1 LEKKLNFIRIIPS
14 LLLSKKKLV
23 KGKKFTQ
30 HINAGYPSSTCL
42 ALEGQKCDEIFLI
55 DLDSYRNDKDPDFD
69 SLNEISKNIS
79 TPITFGG
86 GIKNIEQVKK
96 AFNSG
101 ADKIYLSQVLFKD
114 KGIIKKIKNIY
125 GSQSIVAG
133 VNVIAHNQEYRLLE
147 DKEKNIDILD
157 HIKSLIKCGVGEI
170 KITFVNNEG
179 SEEGMNLELSKRIIS
194 SIDLPVIFEG
204 GLGNIEQIIDMIKI
218 GANSFAIGS
227 MITFKDYN
235 IFKIKQH
242 LFNKGYKVRF

>member
-14 LLLSKKKLV
+14 LLLSNKKLV
-23 KGKKFTQ
+23 KGKKFIN

-42 ALEGQKCDEIFLI
+42 ALEGQKCDEIFII
-55 DLDSYRNDKDPDFD
+55 DLDSYKNDKDPDFD
-69 SLNEISKNIS
+69 SLSEISKNIS

-86 GIKNIEQVKK
+86 GIKNIEQAKK
-96 AFNSG
+96 AFRCG
-101 ADKIYLSQVLFKD
+101 ADKIYLSQILFKD
-114 KGIIKKIKNIY
+114 KEIINKIRNIY

-133 VNVIAHNQEYRLLE
+133 INIITDDQKLYLLE
-147 DKEKNIDILD
+147 DGKKNIDILD
-157 HIKSLIKCGVGEI
+157 HIKSLIGCGVGEI
-170 KITFVNNEG
+170 KVTFVNNEG
-179 SEEGMNLELSKRIIS
+179 SENGMNLELAKKIIS
-194 SIDLPVIFEG
+194 NTDLPIIFEG

>member
-1 LEKKLNFIRIIPS
+1 LNFIRIIPS
-14 LLLSKKKLV
+14 LLLSNKRLV
-23 KGKKFTQ
+23 KGKKFVN

-55 DLDSYRNDKDPDFD
+55 DLDSYNNNKEPDFT

-86 GIKNIEQVKK
+86 GIKNIKQAKK
-96 AFNSG
+96 VFRYG
-101 ADKIYLSQVLFKD
+101 ADKIYLSQILFKD
-114 KGIIKKIKNIY
+114 KGIIYKIKEIY

-133 VNVIAHNQEYRLLE
+133 INIITHDQKYYLLE
-147 DKEKNIDILD
+147 DRKKKIDILD
-157 HIKSLIKCGVGEI
+157 HIISLIKCGVGEI

-179 SEEGMNLELSKRIIS
+179 SEKGMNLEFSKKIIS
-194 SIDLPVIFEG
+194 NIDLPIIFEG
-204 GLGNIEQIIDMIKI
+204 GLGNVEQIIDMIKI
-218 GANSFAIGS
+218 GANSFAVGS

-235 IFKIKQH
+235 IYKIKQY

>member
-1 LEKKLNFIRIIPS
+1 MNFIRIIPS

-23 KGKKFTQ
+23 KGKNFSN

-55 DLDSYRNDKDPDFD
+55 DLDSYNNGKDPDFD
-69 SLNEISKNIS
+69 SLHEISKNIS

-86 GIKNIEQVKK
+86 GIKNIEQIKR
-96 AFNSG
+96 AFKLG
-101 ADKIYLSQVLFKD
+101 ADKIYISKILFKD
-114 KGIIKKIKNIY
+114 KGIINQIKEIY

-133 VNVIAHNQEYRLLE
+133 INIMSHNQEHHLLE
-147 DKEKNIDILD
+147 DKEKNIDILA
-157 HIKSLIKCGVGEI
+157 HIKSLVQCGVGEI

-179 SEEGMNLELSKRIIS
+179 SEEGMNLDLSKKIIS
-194 SIDLPVIFEG
+194 NIDMPIIFEG
-204 GLGNIEQIIDMIKI
+204 GLGNIDQIIDMIKI

>member
-1 LEKKLNFIRIIPS
+1 MSFIRIIPS
-14 LLLSKKKLV
+14 LLLSNKKLV
-23 KGKKFTQ
+23 KGKKFTN

-55 DLDSYRNDKDPDFD
+55 DIDSYKNDKDPDFD
-69 SLNEISKNIS
+69 TLNEISKNIS

-96 AFNSG
+96 AFKLG
-101 ADKIYLSQVLFKD
+101 ADKIYLSQILLQNKE
-114 KGIIKKIKNIY
+114 IISKIKDIY

-133 VNVIAHNQEYRLLE
+133 INIIASNGEHYLLE
-147 DKEKNIDILD
+147 DKEKNINILD
-157 HIKSLIKCGVGEI
+157 HIKSLIKSGIGEI
-170 KITFVNNEG
+170 KITYVNDEG
-179 SEEGMNLELSKRIIS
+179 GEKGMNLDFSKIIIS
-194 SIDLPVIFEG
+194 NTDLPIIFEG
-204 GLGNIEQIIDMIKI
+204 GLGNVEQIIDMIKI
-218 GANSFAIGS
+218 GANSFAVGS

>member
-1 LEKKLNFIRIIPS
+1 MNFIRIIPS

-23 KGKKFTQ
+23 KGRNFAN

-55 DLDSYRNDKDPDFD
+55 DIDSYKDDKNPDFAT
-69 SLNEISKNIS
+69 LNEISKNIS

-86 GIKNIEQVKK
+86 GIKNIRQVKK
-96 AFNSG
+96 AFKSG
-101 ADKIYLSQVLFKD
+101 ADKIYLSKILYKD
-114 KGIIKKIKNIY
+114 KEIINKIKSMF
-125 GSQSIVAG
+125 GCQSIVAG
-133 VNVIAHNQEYRLLE
+133 FNIVIQNKKYYLLE
-147 DKEKNIDILD
+147 DCKKKINILD
-157 HIKSLIKCGVGEI
+157 HIKSIIKHGVGEI

-179 SEEGMNLELSKRIIS
+179 CGIGMDLELSKTIIS
-194 SIDLPVIFEG
+194 NVDLPIIFEG
-204 GLGNIEQIIDMIKI
+204 GLGNVEQIIDMIKI

-242 LFNKGYKVRF
+242 LFNKGYKVRL

>member
-1 LEKKLNFIRIIPS
+1 MNFVRIIPS
-14 LLLSKKKLV
+14 LLLSNKKLV
-23 KGKKFTQ
+23 KGKKFTN

-55 DLDSYRNDKDPDFD
+55 DLDSYKNDKDPDFD
-69 SLNEISKNIS
+69 TLNEISKNIS

-86 GIKNIEQVKK
+86 GIRNIEQVKK
-96 AFNSG
+96 AFKFG
-101 ADKIYLSQVLFKD
+101 ADKIYLSQILFQNNK
-114 KGIIKKIKNIY
+114 IISKIKNIY

-133 VNVIAHNQEYRLLE
+133 INILTDDQKFYLLE
-147 DKEKNIDILD
+147 DEKKNINILD
-157 HIKSLIKCGVGEI
+157 HIKSLIECGVGEI
-170 KITFVNNEG
+170 KVTFVNNEG
-179 SEEGMNLELSKRIIS
+179 SENGMNLELAKKIIS
-194 SIDLPVIFEG
+194 NTDLPIIFEG

>member
-1 LEKKLNFIRIIPS
+1 MSFIRIIPS

-23 KGKKFTQ
+23 KGKNFTN

-55 DLDSYRNDKDPDFD
+55 DLDSYKSNKDPDFD

-86 GIKNIEQVKK
+86 GIKNIKQVIR
-96 AFNSG
+96 AFKSG
-101 ADKIYLSQVLFKD
+101 TDKIYLCQILFKE
-114 KGIIKKIKNIY
+114 KEIINKIKKIY

-133 VNVIAHNQEYRLLE
+133 VNIITHNEKNYLLE
-147 DKEKNIDILD
+147 DRKKKIDILD
-157 HIKSLIKCGVGEI
+157 HINSLMKFGVGEI

-179 SEEGMNLELSKRIIS
+179 NEKGMNLELSKRIIAN
-194 SIDLPVIFEG
+194 IDLPIIFEG
-204 GLGNIEQIIDMIKI
+204 GLGNVEQIIDMIKI

>member
-14 LLLSKKKLV
+14 LLLSNKKLV
-23 KGKKFTQ
+23 KGKKFIN

-42 ALEGQKCDEIFLI
+42 ALEGQKCDEIFII
-55 DLDSYRNDKDPDFD
+55 DLDSYKSDKDPDFD
-69 SLNEISKNIS
+69 SLSEISKNIS

-86 GIKNIEQVKK
+86 GIKNIEQAKK
-96 AFNSG
+96 AFKCG
-101 ADKIYLSQVLFKD
+101 ADKIYLSQILFKD
-114 KGIIKKIKNIY
+114 KEIINKIRNIY

-133 VNVIAHNQEYRLLE
+133 INIMSHNQEHHLLE
-147 DKEKNIDILD
+147 DKEKNIDILV
-157 HIKSLIKCGVGEI
+157 HIKSLVQCGVGEI
-170 KITFVNNEG
+170 KITFANNEG
-179 SEEGMNLELSKRIIS
+179 SEEGMNLDLSKKIIS
-194 SIDLPVIFEG
+194 NIDLPIIFEG

>member
-14 LLLSKKKLV
+14 LLLSNKKLV
-23 KGKKFTQ
+23 KGKKFTN

-55 DLDSYRNDKDPDFD
+55 DLDSYKYQIDPDFD
-69 SLNEISKNIS
+69 TLNEISKNIS

-86 GIKNIEQVKK
+86 GFKNIEQVKT
-96 AFNSG
+96 AFKLG
-101 ADKIYLSQVLFKD
+101 TDKIYLSQILFKN
-114 KGIIKKIKNIY
+114 KEIINEIKNIY

-133 VNVIAHNQEYRLLE
+133 INIMSNNQEYYLLE

-157 HIKSLIKCGVGEI
+157 HIKSLIKLGVGEI
-170 KITFVNNEG
+170 KITFVNDEG
-179 SEEGMNLELSKRIIS
+179 SEKGINLDLSKKIIAS
-194 SIDLPVIFEG
+194 TNLPIIFEG

>member
-1 LEKKLNFIRIIPS
+1 LSFVRIIPS

-23 KGKKFTQ
+23 KGKNFSN

-55 DLDSYRNDKDPDFD
+55 DLDSYNNSKDPDFD

-86 GIKNIEQVKK
+86 GIKNFKQVIR
-96 AFNSG
+96 AFQSG
-101 ADKIYLSQVLFKD
+101 ADKIYLSQILFKEKD
-114 KGIIKKIKNIY
+114 IINKIKKIY

-133 VNVIAHNQEYRLLE
+133 INIITHGQEYYLLE
-147 DKEKNIDILD
+147 DKKKKIDILD
-157 HIKSLIKCGVGEI
+157 HIRSLIKLGVGEI

-179 SEEGMNLELSKRIIS
+179 SEKGMNLELSKRIIS
-194 SIDLPVIFEG
+194 NIDFPIIFEG
-204 GLGNIEQIIDMIKI
+204 GLGNIEQIIEMIKI

>member
-1 LEKKLNFIRIIPS
+1 MNFIRIIPS

-23 KGKKFTQ
+23 KGKNFTN

-55 DLDSYRNDKDPDFD
+55 DIDSYKNSKDPDFN

-79 TPITFGG
+79 TPVTFGG
-86 GIKNIEQVKK
+86 GIKNIAQARK
-96 AFNSG
+96 AFKSG
-101 ADKIYLSQVLFKD
+101 ADKIYLSKILFKD
-114 KGIIKKIKNIY
+114 KEIINKIKNIY

-133 VNVIAHNQEYRLLE
+133 VNIVTHHNKYYLLE
-147 DKEKNIDILD
+147 DKKKKIDVFD
-157 HIKSLIKCGVGEI
+157 HIQSIIKYGVGEI
-170 KITFVNNEG
+170 KITFVDNEG
-179 SEEGMNLELSKRIIS
+179 CGIGMNLELSKKIILN
-194 SIDLPVIFEG
+194 IDLPIIFEG
-204 GLGNIEQIIDMIKI
+204 GLGSVEQIIDMIKI

-235 IFKIKQH
+235 IIKIKQH